1 MKGPQ
6 GRRRIPN
13 ALPNLVFKAWR
24 LMVTKLIRIHL
35 VSGCR
40 KDLRQIVEIRK
51 APDLLHRT
59 K

>member
-6 GRRRIPN
+6 KNPERFSSSV
-13 ALPNLVFKAWR
+13 LSVCR